1 MPGYSCSV
9 NRAARTSTFFISGGQ
24 HQRYCWTW
32 ELRNKFIKITR
43 MESEHILFEI
53 PCGLCYFT
61 QFEHKLG
68 TLLLGE
74 WDGFIV
80 QTVHSLHKEAQ
91 VHSRIPEAQSQ
102 RLLPFRDIFS
112 TPCSSYSLTPPAA
125 IRLCKN

>member
-1 MPGYSCSV
+1 
-9 NRAARTSTFFISGGQ
+9 
-24 HQRYCWTW
+24 
-32 ELRNKFIKITR
+32 

-80 QTVHSLHKEAQ
+80 QTVRSPHKEAQ
-91 VHSRIPEAQSQ
+91 VHSRIPEARFHQ
-102 RLLPFRDIFS
+102 R
-112 TPCSSYSLTPPAA
+112 
-125 IRLCKN
+125 

>member
-80 QTVHSLHKEAQ
+80 QIVHSPHKEAQ
-91 VHSRIPEAQSQ
+91 VHWMTPEAQSH
-102 RLLPFRDIFS
+102 RRLPFRGIFL
-112 TPCSSYSLTPPAA
+112 TPCSSYSSIPPAA

>member
-1 MPGYSCSV
+1 MD
-9 NRAARTSTFFISGGQ
+9 
-24 HQRYCWTW
+24 
-32 ELRNKFIKITR
+32 
-43 MESEHILFEI
+43 SEHILFEI

-80 QTVHSLHKEAQ
+80 QIVRLLRKAAQ
-91 VHSRIPEAQSQ
+91 VHSRIPEAQSH

-112 TPCSSYSLTPPAA
+112 TPCSSYSSIPPAV
-125 IRLCKN
+125 IRLYRS